1 MIRPTALALLLMSPV
16 AVQAQQTIPP
26 VLALEW
32 TLAEVDGQ
40 PIGFSATISV
50 DAEGRITGRA
60 PCNRY
65 FTPAGCQE
73 YRDALIRIG
82 NLESVKAKRLTVR
95 AVVVKPPIILN
106 KVLQGQTQRFAW
118 HLQMEVLLSY
128 LSSAEQTAQPLV
140 VTVVVVRR
148 ALTETEQG
156 VGIEK
161 YVASAGGS

>member
-1 MIRPTALALLLMSPV
+1 M
-16 AVQAQQTIPP
+16 
-26 VLALEW
+26 
-32 TLAEVDGQ
+32 
-40 PIGFSATISV
+40 
-50 DAEGRITGRA
+50 
-60 PCNRY
+60 
-65 FTPAGCQE
+65 
-73 YRDALIRIG
+73 
-82 NLESVKAKRLTVR
+82 R

-106 KVLQGQTQRFAW
+106 KMLRGQTQRFAW

-128 LSSAEQTAQPLV
+128 LSSAEQTAQPLT